1 MHLKKQQRQS
11 DDELLKAI
19 QNDDRSAFESLY
31 YKYWQKLYLSA
42 YHILK
47 DIHAAEDII
56 QEIFAQLWL
65 KRDQVSIDNLAAY
78 LHTAVRFQV
87 FKAIR
92 DGKARIDL
100 SSQAEEFFDKNSIED
115 SLHEKELDKR
125 LEESIAT
132 LPEKCKEI
140 FILSRKEHLS
150 VKEIAIRLNISPK
163 TVENQITIA
172 LRKLRT
178 HMGDLLF
185 WALILLRVIIRH

>member
-1 MHLKKQQRQS
+1 MQLNRQKRLS
-11 DDELLKAI
+11 DEELLKAI

-31 YKYWQKLYLSA
+31 HKYWQKLYLSA

-65 KRDQVSIDNLAAY
+65 KRNQVFIDNLAAY
-78 LHTAVRFQV
+78 LYTAVRFQV

-92 DGKARIDL
+92 NGKARVDL
-100 SSQAEEFFDKNSIED
+100 SSQADEFFDKNSIED
-115 SLHEKELDKR
+115 TLHEKELDKR

-150 VKEIAIRLNISPK
+150 VKEIATRLQISPK

-178 HMGDLLF
+178 QMGDLLF
-185 WALILLRVIIRH
+185 WGLILLRVITRH

>member
-1 MHLKKQQRQS
+1 MQLNKQKRQS
-11 DDELLKAI
+11 DEELLKAI
-19 QNDDRSAFESLY
+19 QNEDRSAFECLY
-31 YKYWQKLYLSA
+31 HKYWQKLYLSA

-65 KRDQVSIDNLAAY
+65 KRDQVAIDNLAAY

-115 SLHEKELDKR
+115 ILHEKELDKR

-132 LPEKCKEI
+132 LPEKCREI

-150 VKEIAIRLNISPK
+150 VKEIAARLQISPK

-178 HMGDLLF
+178 QMGDLLF
-185 WALILLRVIIRH
+185 WAVVLLRVITRH